1 GLDNIY
7 LTVHNGGDKR
17 FSEGKLSQEKPTILS
32 VQKIE
37 EDAYLMVNNK
47 EIPLDNIINNPG
59 RPENHTAGGLK
70 LKIEFISA
78 EPGTFQEDAG
88 GGSIKIE

>member
-1 GLDNIY
+1 
-7 LTVHNGGDKR
+7 
-17 FSEGKLSQEKPTILS
+17 
-32 VQKIE
+32 
-37 EDAYLMVNNK
+37 MVNNK
-47 EIPLDNIINNPG
+47 EIPLGNIINNPG
-59 RPENHTAGGLK
+59 WPENHTAGGLK

>member
-1 GLDNIY
+1 MHGSNFVFHIY
-7 LTVHNGGDKR
+7 TS
-17 FSEGKLSQEKPTILS
+17 FSPLCIIRS

-37 EDAYLMVNNK
+37 EDAYLMVNNE
-47 EIPLDNIINNPG
+47 EIPLGNIINNPG

>member
-1 GLDNIY
+1 
-7 LTVHNGGDKR
+7 
-17 FSEGKLSQEKPTILS
+17 
-32 VQKIE
+32 
-37 EDAYLMVNNK
+37 MVNNK
-47 EIPLDNIINNPG
+47 EIPLGNIINNPG